1 LSHPAEA
8 SRRSESRAGREA
20 APAGRPASA
29 RGAAAD
35 GAPEDL
41 SLRLRRLPNALRTQA
56 RRAATQSALL
66 RAANES
72 VDPRRVAEVLVAHLS
87 EWLPLASWAVVA
99 DEWVGR
105 PTVLASRGPGVV
117 RRGAVEAAAKHVFRR
132 GADWIVANLQA
143 EVVGAPAV
151 ACVGL
156 AVGRRGNARVA
167 AIGLDDR
174 PARATPRFTRAG
186 RALLEQGLDPVAFAL
201 DAAMRLHRAEALSV
215 TDDLTQA
222 YNSRFLA
229 EALRRECKR
238 AVRTRRPLSVLFV
251 DIDGFKQVNDRH
263 GHLTGS
269 RALVEVAG
277 VLRRCARETDVV
289 ARYGGDEFAIVLP
302 DTDGHGARAVAQ
314 RVRDRVAAHVFLEAE
329 GLEVRLTVSVG
340 LATAPGGAG
349 TAEQLLQ
356 AADEAMYWIKA
367 RGKDGI
373 HTAPGFAG

>member
-1 LSHPAEA
+1 L
-8 SRRSESRAGREA
+8 RGLTRVLRAQVG
-20 APAGRPASA
+20 SA
-29 RGAAAD
+29 
-35 GAPEDL
+35 
-41 SLRLRRLPNALRTQA
+41 QA
-56 RRAATQSALL
+56 QSALL
-66 RAANES
+66 RAASES
-72 VDPRRVAEVLVAHLS
+72 TDPRRVADVLVGRLA

-105 PTVLASRGPGVV
+105 PTVLASRNLGPV
-117 RRGAVEAAAKHVFRR
+117 RRGAVESAAKQVFHR
-132 GADWIVANLQA
+132 GGDWIVANLQA
-143 EVVGAPAV
+143 EIAGAPAV

-167 AIGLDDR
+167 AVGLDDR
-174 PARATPRFTRAG
+174 PARTTPRFTRAG
-186 RALLEQGLDPVAFAL
+186 RSLLDLGLDPMAFAL
-201 DAAMRLHRAEALSV
+201 DAAMRLSRAEALSV
-215 TDDLTQA
+215 TDDLTQL
-222 YNSRFLA
+222 YNSRYLA

-302 DTDGHGARAVAQ
+302 DTDGNGARAVAQ
-314 RVRDRVAAHVFLEAE
+314 RVRDRVAARVFLEAE
-329 GLEVRLTVSVG
+329 RLEVRLTVSVG
-340 LATAPGGAG
+340 FATVPGGAG
-349 TAEQLLQ
+349 TAERLLQ
-356 AADEAMYWIKA
+356 AADDAMYWIKA

-373 HTAPGFAG
+373 HAAPGLEG